1 MQSRRFYFELLL
13 AEMMELFLLSLLNQT
28 SVSVISL
35 QFSAQADSIMDRRK
49 KKQVNQWP
57 KHVTQF
63 FPQNPTKT
71 DHI

>member
-35 QFSAQADSIMDRRK
+35 QFSAQADSFMDRR

-57 KHVTQF
+57 KHVAQF
-63 FPQNPTKT
+63 SPQNPART